1 MLPCAKGRDGMGALD
16 GLRIAVTRPAGQA
29 VEFAALLQARGAV
42 PVLFPT
48 IDIAPLADCAE
59 LDAALAGLG
68 AVDPAVDLVVFVSAN
83 AVFHAFERLARLGIT
98 WPRQVPVAAT
108 GPATA
113 AQLAARGIEPVIR
126 PRAQFDSEGLV
137 GELDRLGLAPRR
149 VLIVRGEGGREWL
162 LDHLAKRGA
171 TVRAVASYKR
181 VRGSADAAPL
191 LRLAAG
197 KQLAAITVTSSEG
210 GENLMAML
218 GPDAAAAIKGVPMFV
233 PHRRIAARMRAL
245 DCTRVVETAG
255 GDAGVL
261 AGLQQHF
268 AKALA

>member
-1 MLPCAKGRDGMGALD
+1 MGMLD
-16 GLRIAVTRPAGQA
+16 GLRIVVTRPAGQA
-29 VEFAALLQARGAV
+29 AQFAALLQAQGAV

-48 IDIAPLADCAE
+48 IDIAPLVDCTE
-59 LDAALAGLG
+59 LDAALAALDG
-68 AVDPAVDLVVFVSAN
+68 VDLAVFVSAN
-83 AVFHAFERLARLGIT
+83 AVSHVFERLAKLGIT
-98 WPRQVPVAAT
+98 WPGQVQVAAT

-113 AQLAARGIEPVIR
+113 AQLSARGIEQVIYPPAR
-126 PRAQFDSEGLV
+126 FDSEGLIA
-137 GELDRLGLAPRR
+137 ELDRLGMAPQR

-171 TVRAVASYKR
+171 TVRAVASYRR

-210 GENLMAML
+210 GENLMAIL
-218 GPDAAAAIKGVPMFV
+218 GSEAAAAINGVPMFV
-233 PHRRIAARMRAL
+233 PHPRIAARMRAL

-255 GDAGVL
+255 GDAGLL

-268 AKALA
+268 AKAVA